1 MLLVEANVVV
11 QVELN
16 KVKSSFNRHTLVP
29 VVMNSASDVDGR
41 VFQLKLVSR
50 TSKMHVTGHPVYVI
64 VLVPEESSGLIMSG
78 VVDEDGTLYV

>member
-1 MLLVEANVVV
+1 
-11 QVELN
+11 
-16 KVKSSFNRHTLVP
+16 
-29 VVMNSASDVDGR
+29 MNSVSDVDGR

-64 VLVPEESSGLIMSG
+64 VLVPEESIGLIMSG